1 MSKRILVAENDK
13 LNMRLFHDLLTSRG
27 YETVETTDGL
37 AALAAARSQP
47 PDLVLADMQ
56 LPGMSGLE
64 LTKRLRSDALLGRV
78 PVVAVTAF
86 VTKADEAL
94 IRASGV
100 DDLITKPVAPSRLI
114 ETVERNLVRINGGT
128 PEVPQAATVAPW
140 TIAANFRAEE
150 SKHQH
155 APAVPA
161 AAQPETIAKASKQP
175 ELTSA
180 ALAFAGTFLAVALA
194 PAAGLQGFTD
204 LHVVRFAD
212 RAPGLGVGSPVMW
225 QRMIVGRVVRV
236 ELDPDLRDGVRIA
249 LEFDHNAPHLEDLVV
264 ALRRSDFDTSTYL
277 ELRRGTAA
285 SGRLDPQAGRSI
297 TSVRSVRAE
306 IEREL
311 ESLPRWFDR
320 AAATLNGAVHMIDR
334 RDTAALSRAVARV
347 ASLMETLH
355 GAAETSSD
363 PAWAEDIAQILAE
376 CRDLYALFR
385 QIAKGLDPDRD

>member
-64 LTKRLRSDALLGRV
+64 LTKRLRSDALLARV

-86 VTKADEAL
+86 VTKADEAR

-100 DDLITKPVAPSRLI
+100 DDLVTKPVAPSRLI
-114 ETVERNLVRINGGT
+114 EAVERNLVTTNGSASA
-128 PEVPQAATVAPW
+128 VAAAATIAPW
-140 TIAANFRAEE
+140 TIAANFRAGDP
-150 SKHQH
+150 KLQP
-155 APAVPA
+155 APTQPS
-161 AAQPETIAKASKQP
+161 AAQPEAIAATSKSP

-194 PAAGLQGFTD
+194 PAAGLLGFTD
-204 LHVVRFAD
+204 LHVVHFAD
-212 RAPGLGVGSPVMW
+212 GAPGLGVGSPVMW
-225 QRMIVGRVVRV
+225 QRIAVGRVVRV
-236 ELDPDLRDGVRIA
+236 ELDPALPGGVRIA
-249 LEFDHNAPHLEDLVV
+249 LEFNRDAPNFGDLVV
-264 ALRRSDFDTSTYL
+264 AFRRTDFDNSTYL

-297 TSVRSVRAE
+297 TPVRSVRAE

-320 AAATLNGAVHMIDR
+320 AAATLNGAVQLIDR
-334 RDTAALSRAVARV
+334 RDTAALARAVGRV
-347 ASLMETLH
+347 ATLMETLH
-355 GAAETSSD
+355 GAAETSRD
-363 PAWAEDIAQILAE
+363 PAWSEDIGQILAE

-385 QIAKGLDPDRD
+385 QIATRVEPER